1 MVTTPS
7 DIPDIPEIL
16 DVLEIPGSKSGFKG
30 VDLTST
36 LHISALRSV
45 PDSQS
50 DNSLLDSLSSEEF
63 NILKD
68 LSKDCA
74 MFIALAGPGKGARF
88 LLNSDCIAIGRDT
101 SSEIFLDDVTVSRKH
116 CQVLRSRNGAA
127 TIFEI
132 EDLKS
137 LNGTYVNAISKVK
150 TSLSHGDE
158 VQVGKYRL
166 TFFSPVSGQRSSEI
180 Q

>member
-7 DIPDIPEIL
+7 DIP
-16 DVLEIPGSKSGFKG
+16 EIPGAISNSKDI
-30 VDLTST
+30 DLTST
-36 LHISALRSV
+36 LHISSLRSV
-45 PDSQS
+45 SDSPS
-50 DNSLLDSLSSEEF
+50 DNSLLDALSSEEF

-68 LSKDCA
+68 LTRDCA
-74 MFIALAGPGKGARF
+74 MFISLAGPGKGARF
-88 LLNSDCIAIGRDT
+88 LLNSDCVTIGRES

-116 CQVLRSRNGAA
+116 CQVLRTRSGSS
-127 TIFEI
+127 TTFEI

-150 TSLSHGDE
+150 TSLNHGDE

-166 TFFSPVSGQRSSEI
+166 TFFSPVSGQRTNEI

>member
-7 DIPDIPEIL
+7 DIP
-16 DVLEIPGSKSGFKG
+16 EIPDAKSNSKDI
-30 VDLTST
+30 DLTST
-36 LHISALRSV
+36 LHISSLRPV
-45 PDSQS
+45 PDPQS
-50 DNSLLDSLSSEEF
+50 DNSLLDALTSEEF

-68 LSKDCA
+68 LARDCA
-74 MFIALAGPGKGARF
+74 MFISLAGPGKGARF
-88 LLNSDCIAIGRDT
+88 LLNSDCVTIGRES

-116 CQVLRSRNGAA
+116 CQVLRTRSGSA
-127 TIFEI
+127 TSFEI

-150 TSLSHGDE
+150 TSLNHGDE

-166 TFFSPVSGQRSSEI
+166 TFFSPVSGKRTNEI

>member
-7 DIPDIPEIL
+7 DIPG
-16 DVLEIPGSKSGFKG
+16 IPGGKSNSKDI
-30 VDLTST
+30 DLTST
-36 LHISALRSV
+36 LHISSLRSV
-45 PDSQS
+45 PDPQS
-50 DNSLLDSLSSEEF
+50 DNSLLDALTSEEF

-68 LSKDCA
+68 LAKDCA
-74 MFIALAGPGKGARF
+74 MFISLAGPGKGARF
-88 LLNSDCIAIGRDT
+88 LLNSDCVTIGRES

-116 CQVLRSRNGAA
+116 CQVLRTRNGSV
-127 TIFEI
+127 TSFEI

-150 TSLSHGDE
+150 TSLNHGDE

-166 TFFSPVSGQRSSEI
+166 TFFSPVSGQRTNEI

>member
-7 DIPDIPEIL
+7 DIP
-16 DVLEIPGSKSGFKG
+16 EIPGSKANFKG
-30 VDLTST
+30 VDLTTT
-36 LHISALRSV
+36 LHISSLRSV

-50 DNSLLDSLSSEEF
+50 DNSLLDALSSEEF

-68 LSKDCA
+68 LAKDCA
-74 MFIALAGPGKGARF
+74 MFISLAGPGKGARF
-88 LLNSDCIAIGRDT
+88 LLNSDCIAIGRES
-101 SSEIFLDDVTVSRKH
+101 SSEIFLDDVTVSRRH
-116 CQVLRSRNGAA
+116 CQVLRSRIGSV
-127 TIFEI
+127 TTFEI

-150 TSLSHGDE
+150 TSLNHGDE

-166 TFFSPVSGQRSSEI
+166 TFFSPVSGQRTNEI

>member
-1 MVTTPS
+1 VVTTPS
-7 DIPDIPEIL
+7 DTP
-16 DVLEIPGSKSGFKG
+16 EIPGAKSNSNDI
-30 VDLTST
+30 DLTST
-36 LHISALRSV
+36 LHISSLRPV
-45 PDSQS
+45 PDPQS
-50 DNSLLDSLSSEEF
+50 DNSLLDALTSEEF

-68 LSKDCA
+68 LARDCA
-74 MFIALAGPGKGARF
+74 MFISLAGPGKGARF
-88 LLNSDCIAIGRDT
+88 LLNSDCVTIGRES

-116 CQVLRSRNGAA
+116 CQVLRTRSGSA
-127 TIFEI
+127 TSFEI

-150 TSLSHGDE
+150 TSLNHGDE

-166 TFFSPVSGQRSSEI
+166 TFFSPVSGKRTNEI